1 MHEDNIAKDRA
12 CTEKDRQLAGMEK
25 KLAETKAS
33 EEMANMMV
41 GPLETMRFV
50 MKQEILNIQDL
61 VLKAGVS
68 KKRKRESDDFQAPF
82 YYSLGGNASKQG
94 DLPWDSEEDRV
105 MTPSEAVACCIEQQP
120 SR

>member
-1 MHEDNIAKDRA
+1 MTHATRESPPPDPPP
-12 CTEKDRQLAGMEK
+12 Q
-25 KLAETKAS
+25 
-33 EEMANMMV
+33 
-41 GPLETMRFV
+41 ETMRFV